1 MDFIK
6 KNILLLMA
14 FLALASCENALQ
26 EDPETFYNEAQVFAT
41 EEGVEAAVNGMF
53 SALYDGAYYGSSWH
67 GMVMPLSG
75 KFWSNQGA
83 SQDATSLNTAS
94 NNTWLLRL
102 WPQMYTT
109 INTANVVIANLEK
122 SEAGLPNQETALG
135 QAYFIRSLVYFDLVR
150 LFGGVPLRTEPTTF
164 DDLHLA
170 RATREEVYDLIIA
183 DLQRATDLLP
193 APGTYRPERPT
204 PFTAQ
209 AYLAKVYLNL
219 ASESDDANYYN
230 LAKTAAQEVIQSG
243 AYQLTST
250 YAELFEFGNENTVES
265 IMEIQYGQTG
275 GIRNSDIIRFY
286 TPKNSTFV
294 ADNVVTFGRIRPN
307 KETFD
312 QHVAQYPDDP
322 RIDATFI
329 YDSYELNNGN
339 TQTIYPTRTTGNDGY
354 ACIRKYLDPTYNG
367 TTTARNLILFRYAD
381 LLLMMAEIENELSG
395 PTAAYDYVNQVMARA
410 RDIDGDGASDSVEPA
425 DWSGMTQE
433 EFRNRIRKER
443 LFELLAEGQ
452 DWFDTR
458 RFGYEYFLNA
468 VVRPH
473 NEHPTF
479 DNNKDF
485 VYPEDEKNMLL
496 PIPLTEISGNQLV
509 NPDDQNPGY

>member
-6 KNILLLMA
+6 KYTFL
-14 FLALASCENALQ
+14 FLALLSLTACQNALQ
-26 EDPETFYNEAQVFAT
+26 EDPETFYNEEQVFAT
-41 EEGVEAAVNGMF
+41 EEGVEAAVNGLF
-53 SALYDGAYYGSSWH
+53 SAFFDGGYYGSSWH
-67 GMVMPLSG
+67 GMIMPLSG
-75 KFWSNQGA
+75 KFWSNQTA

-109 INTANVVIANLEK
+109 INTANVIIANLEK
-122 SEAGLPNQETALG
+122 SEAGLANQETALG

-150 LFGGVPLRTEPTTF
+150 LFGGVPLRTTPTTF

-170 RATREEVYDLIIA
+170 RATKGEVYELVIA
-183 DLQRATDLLP
+183 DLQRAMDLLP
-193 APGTYRPERPT
+193 APGTYRLERPT

-209 AYLAKVYLNL
+209 AYLAKVYLTL
-219 ASESDDANYYN
+219 ASEGNDANYYN
-230 LAKTAAQEVIQSG
+230 LAKTAALEVIQNG
-243 AYQLTST
+243 PYQLTPT
-250 YAELFEFGNENTVES
+250 YAELFDFGNENTVES

-275 GIRNSDIIRFY
+275 GVRNADIVRMYTPRNSIY
-286 TPKNSTFV
+286 V
-294 ADNVVTFGRIRPN
+294 ANNVVTFGRIRPN

-312 QHVAQYPDDP
+312 QHVNQYPGDP

-329 YDSYELNNGN
+329 YDSYALNNGN

-367 TTTARNLILFRYAD
+367 TTTSRNMILFRYAD

-395 PTAAYDYVNQVMARA
+395 PDAAYDYVNQVLARA
-410 RDIDGDGASDSVEPA
+410 RDLDGDGMSDTVEPA
-425 DWSGMTQE
+425 DWSGMSQE
-433 EFRNRIRKER
+433 TFRFRIRQER
-443 LFELLAEGQ
+443 LYELLAEGQ

-458 RFGYEYFLNA
+458 RFGYDYFLET

-479 DNNKDF
+479 DSNRDF

-509 NPDDQNPGY
+509 NPEDQNPGY